1 MEAVR
6 DFIPFGDDGQGTG
19 PALASGVDVALAALR
34 AAGATAEEAAS
45 WDFRAAS
52 DFAGRVEELSRW
64 VEYQQLVA
72 AAAVDRTRTQHTA
85 AAGTAATSWTTG
97 WREETSGSGPGAGA
111 AQSGAAE
118 SGTAGSGPGAGAG
131 AGSGAGGISVPAVAG
146 SDGTGGVAGS
156 VPAASPGDPG
166 GPGSVDDGYRN
177 TVEFLRARL
186 LIGAGEARR

>member
-1 MEAVR
+1 MEAAR

-19 PALASGVDVALAALR
+19 PARASGVDVALAALR
-34 AAGATAEEAAS
+34 AAGATAEDAAS

-72 AAAVDRTRTQHTA
+72 AAAVDRTRTQTTP

-97 WREETSGSGPGAGA
+97 WREETASAAVTAGRM
-111 AQSGAAE
+111 SGAAE
-118 SGTAGSGPGAGAG
+118 GGAA
-131 AGSGAGGISVPAVAG
+131 
-146 SDGTGGVAGS
+146 GTGGVYGS
-156 VPAASPGDPG
+156 VAAGGPG